1 MILRIENLI
10 LWKKNNS
17 KSSTLRPPSRICS
30 YAETLA
36 HKYFESKKAELYL
49 EYGCNLSGLVVC
61 FIGENMYPLCYH
73 HHQRVGQ
80 WHQETNPDIDLKC
93 HSVWGFQLGMIRKK
107 VLQNNLWHY
116 IVGR

>member
-1 MILRIENLI
+1 MRKENLI
-10 LWKKNNS
+10 LWKKKNS
-17 KSSTLRPPSRICS
+17 KSSTPRPPSRICS

-73 HHQRVGQ
+73 HHQRVRQ
-80 WHQETNPDIDLKC
+80 WHQETSPDIDLKC
-93 HSVWGFQLGMIRKK
+93 HSVWDFNWNDKK
-107 VLQNNLWHY
+107 NS
-116 IVGR
+116 IAK